1 MENEKATQLPIA
13 RIRTMMK
20 TSPSIGQIAPD
31 ALFVVCRA
39 AEMFIGYITKN
50 AHKKGT
56 KALDYKDLAAYVEGE
71 DVLEFLVQILPKKIT
86 VREYKKLS
94 AERKDED
101 DDDSS
106 SSSSSESESSD
117 GESGEEGSGSDESG
131 GEESADEQEDG
142 AGSVIS
148 IDSSSSD
155 EKENSKNMG
164 NKKSPQKHKT
174 GDSP

>member
-106 SSSSSESESSD
+106 SSSSESESSEE
-117 GESGEEGSGSDESG
+117 ESGEEGSGSDESG

>member
-106 SSSSSESESSD
+106 SSSESESSD
-117 GESGEEGSGSDESG
+117 EESGEEGSGSDESG

>member
-56 KALDYKDLAAYVEGE
+56 KALDYK
-71 DVLEFLVQILPKKIT
+71 VLEFLVGFDPPPTGTDHRLQPQQPTLNLHVRPGPATTAQLCRRRSRPAQDRPRQPGHDLLGRGHLPVGLSEPRPHEHDRRLPGVQPDRVPAVPVRLDQT
-86 VREYKKLS
+86 VQGVRRL
-94 AERKDED
+94 RR
-101 DDDSS
+101 
-106 SSSSSESESSD
+106 
-117 GESGEEGSGSDESG
+117 G
-131 GEESADEQEDG
+131 
-142 AGSVIS
+142 
-148 IDSSSSD
+148 
-155 EKENSKNMG
+155 
-164 NKKSPQKHKT
+164 PKHRLL
-174 GDSP
+174 

>member
-1 MENEKATQLPIA
+1 
-13 RIRTMMK
+13 MMK

-31 ALFVVCRA
+31 ALFLVCRA

-71 DVLEFLVQILPKKIT
+71 EELEFLVQILPKKIT

-94 AERKDED
+94 AERKDEND
-101 DDDSS
+101 DDD
-106 SSSSSESESSD
+106 SSSSESESSGDEED
-117 GESGEEGSGSDESG
+117 GSGEEGSGSDE
-131 GEESADEQEDG
+131 QEDG
-142 AGSVIS
+142 AESVIS

>member
-1 MENEKATQLPIA
+1 
-13 RIRTMMK
+13 MMK

-106 SSSSSESESSD
+106 SSSSESESSEE
-117 GESGEEGSGSDESG
+117 ESGEEGSGSDESG

>member
-1 MENEKATQLPIA
+1 
-13 RIRTMMK
+13 MMK

-106 SSSSSESESSD
+106 SSSESESSD
-117 GESGEEGSGSDESG
+117 EESGEEGSGSDESG
-131 GEESADEQEDG
+131 GEESGDEQEDG